1 MFNLNEPQKD
11 PATCLK
17 RYRECFERPRSA
29 QAWRSF
35 PPTIVHGG
43 SAHKDSA
50 MSKSSR
56 AIRHAAQSDTKL
68 AGEHGRLLQRD
79 ADLIGSASQRFA
91 TACVSTLKDK
101 VSAFVREQ
109 ARPVVVIHKFH
120 RAGFELLKFIIQN
133 QRYALRFGG
142 EGGIRTPDRLA
153 PMPHFECGAFDHSAT
168 SPVPKR
174 RFPAGSRASSMRG
187 RPPRQALTGFSRSG
201 MPGSAIPW
209 GYGADDLH
217 PLPPQSGI
225 SETCPSLSSSLWDC
239 AW

>member
-1 MFNLNEPQKD
+1 MFRTT
-11 PATCLK
+11 AI
-17 RYRECFERPRSA
+17 RPSVAKLSADNCSWRFSA
-29 QAWRSF
+29 QGFGDVKVEPRH
-35 PPTIVHGG
+35 PT
-43 SAHKDSA
+43 
-50 MSKSSR
+50 R
-56 AIRHAAQSDTKL
+56 RTIRHQARWRTWSVTAKRCRP
-68 AGEHGRLLQRD
+68 HRLG
-79 ADLIGSASQRFA
+79 IQRFA
-91 TACVSTLKDK
+91 TACVFTLKDK

-187 RPPRQALTGFSRSG
+187 RPPRQALTGFSGSG

-209 GYGADDLH
+209 GTA
-217 PLPPQSGI
+217 QMI
-225 SETCPSLSSSLWDC
+225 STRCRRSLE
-239 AW
+239 

>member
-1 MFNLNEPQKD
+1 MTRRKIQRLARSDIANVSNDRD
-11 PATCLK
+11 PPK
-17 RYRECFERPRSA
+17 RGEAFRRRLLIA
-29 QAWRSF
+29 VQR
-35 PPTIVHGG
+35 I
-43 SAHKDSA
+43 KDSA
-50 MSKSSR
+50 RSKSSR
-56 AIRHAAQSDTKL
+56 TVRHRL
-68 AGEHGRLLQRD
+68 AGEHGRVLQRG
-79 ADLIGSASQRFA
+79 ADLIGSAPQRFA

-101 VSAFVREQ
+101 VSTFVREQ
-109 ARPVVVIHKFH
+109 ARPFVVIHKFH

-187 RPPRQALTGFSRSG
+187 RPPRQALTGLSGSG

-209 GYGADDLH
+209 GTAQMISTRWNRRDL
-217 PLPPQSGI
+217 P
-225 SETCPSLSSSLWDC
+225 
-239 AW
+239 